1 MQTLSDKPKKAKR
14 PKKAS
19 EQVETG
25 HPWESETEVG
35 ETIAAII
42 RMAGLKNVLELGTLT
57 GKTTT
62 AMLNALPADG
72 SLTSVDINDL
82 RADAFKD
89 ICETDSRINYI
100 NGDSIQTCQKL
111 KGTKFDLI
119 FVDTVHEWSY
129 ALPEFKAI
137 ESIMAKG
144 CMLAYHDSI
153 SFEGI
158 ARLVKY
164 AQSYKYNA
172 VTFNTPNSNGLTLL
186 QR

>member
-1 MQTLSDKPKKAKR
+1 MQTQSDKPKKGR
-14 PKKAS
+14 PKKAV
-19 EQVETG
+19 EQVQTT
-25 HPWESETEVG
+25 HPWESESEVG
-35 ETIAAII
+35 KAIAAII
-42 RMAGLKNVLELGTLT
+42 HMAGLKNVLELGTLT

-72 SLTSVDINDL
+72 SLTSVDIKDL

-89 ICETDSRINYI
+89 ICKSDSRVKYI
-100 NGDSIQTCQKL
+100 TGDSIQTCQKL
-111 KGTKFDLI
+111 TGNLYDLI
-119 FVDTVHEWSY
+119 FVDTVHEWAY

-137 ESIMAKG
+137 ESLMAKG
-144 CMLAYHDSI
+144 CILAYHDSI

-164 AQSYKYNA
+164 AKSYKYNA

>member
-1 MQTLSDKPKKAKR
+1 MQTLSDKPKRGR
-14 PKKAS
+14 PKKAV
-19 EQVETG
+19 EQLQTT
-25 HPWESETEVG
+25 HPWESESEVG

-72 SLTSVDINDL
+72 SLTTVDIKDL
-82 RADAFKD
+82 RADALKD
-89 ICETDSRINYI
+89 ICESDSRINYI

-111 KGTKFDLI
+111 TGSKFDLI

-137 ESIMAKG
+137 ESLMAKG
-144 CMLAYHDSI
+144 CILAYHDSI
-153 SFEGI
+153 SFEDI
-158 ARLVKY
+158 ARLIRY

-172 VTFNTPNSNGLTLL
+172 VTLNTLNSNGLTLL
-186 QR
+186 QL